1 MQGKKNNNNPAMAKA
16 RSQARQLYKMLH
28 EDEGTAAAIR
38 AAETEEAFEE
48 TLEAAGYGN
57 GTPREVITELVR
69 LFARE
74 LTDEDLAKVTGG

>member
-1 MQGKKNNNNPAMAKA
+1 MQDKKHSSSISKA

-28 EDEGTAAAIR
+28 EDEETAAAIR

-48 TLEAAGYGN
+48 TLKDAGYGN

-74 LTDEDLAKVTGG
+74 LTDEDLTKVTGG

>member
-1 MQGKKNNNNPAMAKA
+1 MQDKKHSSSISKA
-16 RSQARQLYKMLH
+16 RSQAWQLYKMLH

-48 TLEAAGYGN
+48 TLKDAGYGN

-74 LTDEDLAKVTGG
+74 LTDEDLTKVTGG